1 MTVNKPTNKR
11 RNKPTDK
18 PANELRNKPTNKPTN
33 RCWFAALAL
42 ALAMSQLSPMT
53 VWAIEK
59 PESMDEAQWEKLQDN
74 VLEYDELAGRVE
86 YFNPTVRQI
95 VDQINDSYD
104 TVKENIRDY
113 QETADDFI
121 YLQEVAMKEM
131 DFTSAY
137 MYQINRKILRTMSSQ
152 MIKQEKKRDTTIERS
167 TRQARKGLTS
177 GCQQLML
184 AYNKMAVNKAT
195 LEKQVELYSQMAA
208 MYETQAQ
215 IGMATQT
222 QILSAQASR
231 DTAQSSLTS
240 LSDQM
245 ESVKSSLL
253 QLAGWDFDSDVT
265 IGTIP
270 AADVSQIEAID
281 FAADKAIAPKNNY
294 TIINMQNASPKDAD
308 NDGKYENKDYRAKEL
323 GLEQAM
329 QQLSITIDNL
339 YQTLFEKQ
347 AALAAAQT
355 AFDAAQLKWD
365 GALRKYQLGML
376 GQAEYLGEELSY
388 CAAQAAYQSADLDMT
403 QALLNYYWG
412 VNGLGELTE

>member
-1 MTVNKPTNKR
+1 MQNKTPYFSAVLSLSLAFSMVA
-11 RNKPTDK
+11 PLVV
-18 PANELRNKPTNKPTN
+18 PA
-33 RCWFAALAL
+33 
-42 ALAMSQLSPMT
+42 
-53 VWAIEK
+53 VEK
-59 PESMDEAQWEKLQDN
+59 PESMEDAQWERLTDN
-74 VLEYDELAGRVE
+74 VLEYDELESRVE
-86 YFNPTVRQI
+86 YFNPTIRQI

-104 TVKENIRDY
+104 TVKENIQEY
-113 QETADDFI
+113 QQEADDFI
-121 YLQEVAMKEM
+121 YLQEQAMKEM
-131 DFTSAY
+131 DFESAY
-137 MYQINRKILRTMSSQ
+137 MYQINRRILRSISSQ
-152 MIKQEKKRDTTIERS
+152 MIKQEKRRGTTIERN

-222 QILSAQASR
+222 QVLSAQASR
-231 DTAQSSLTS
+231 DSAKTLLTG

-245 ESVKSSLL
+245 ESIKSSLL
-253 QLAGWDFDSDVT
+253 QMAGWDFDSDVT

-270 AADVSQIEAID
+270 AADVSQIAAID

-294 TIINMQNASPKDAD
+294 TIINMQNSSPNDAD
-308 NDGKYENKDYRAKEL
+308 NDGKYENKDYRAKEQ

-329 QQLSITIDNL
+329 QQLSITIDSL

-347 AALAAAQT
+347 AELTAART
-355 AFDAAQLKWD
+355 AFTSAQIKWD
-365 GALRKYQLGML
+365 GALRKYQLGMM
-376 GQAEYLGEELSY
+376 GQAEYLGEELAY
-388 CAAQAAYQSADLDMT
+388 CAAEAACKSADLDMT

-412 VNGLGELTE
+412 VNGLGQMTEQ

>member
-1 MTVNKPTNKR
+1 MKAKNQTNKG
-11 RNKPTDK
+11 
-18 PANELRNKPTNKPTN
+18 LS
-33 RCWFAALAL
+33 AALSLSL
-42 ALAMSQLSPMT
+42 AISLLSPL
-53 VWAIEK
+53 AAAAAEK
-59 PESMDEAQWEKLQDN
+59 PETMDDAQWEKLQDN
-74 VLEYDELAGRVE
+74 VLEYDELADRVV
-86 YFNPTVRQI
+86 YFNPTIRQI
-95 VDQINDSYD
+95 VDQINESYD
-104 TVKENIRDY
+104 TVKENILDY
-113 QETADDFI
+113 QETANEFI

-184 AYNKMAVNKAT
+184 AYNKMAVNQAT
-195 LEKQVELYSQMAA
+195 LEKQVELYRQMAA

-231 DTAQSSLTS
+231 DTAQTSLTA

-270 AADVSQIEAID
+270 PADVSQIEAID

-294 TIINMQNASPKDAD
+294 TIINMQNASPNDAD
-308 NDGKYENKDYRAKEL
+308 NNGKYENKDYRAKEQ

-355 AFDAAQLKWD
+355 AFDAAQLKWE
-365 GALRKYQLGML
+365 GAVRKYQLGML
-376 GQAEYLGEELSY
+376 GQAEYLGEELAY
-388 CAAQAAYQSADLDMT
+388 CAAEAAYQSADLDMT